1 MMKFTKALA
10 LAGLAAGFIATS
22 APAMA
27 QDAAEPDFSFS
38 GNVAITNDYVFRGF
52 TQTNEDF
59 AIQGGLDLA
68 HSSGLYIGTWASN
81 VEFGDTDTTI
91 EIDFYGGFKGTFGN
105 SIFTY
110 DIGAIYYMY
119 PGDPAGSDYAYWEFY
134 GKLGADMGWASVGT
148 GFVYSPDFFGGA
160 GDMIHIPLNV
170 AVPIPL
176 GSDQFGLSVSG
187 QLGYNEYTNAGVT
200 WDGFTDNYLN
210 WNLGLTVSITDWFNV
225 DVRYHDTDLDGVF
238 CKNICDERVTF
249 TVSRSL

>member
-68 HSSGLYIGTWASN
+68 HSSGLYVGTWASN

-110 DIGAIYYMY
+110 DIGAIYYTY
-119 PGDPAGSDYAYWEFY
+119 PGYTRANGTQEIDYLEGAVKASKRFDPVTLLGALYVSPNFFGRSGTGVYLEGGADVALPLGFTASGRFGYQWIEREPRFGTPDYATW
-134 GKLGADMGWASVGT
+134 S
-148 GFVYSPDFFGGA
+148 GG
-160 GDMIHIPLNV
+160 ISREV
-170 AVPIPL
+170 V
-176 GSDQFGLSVSG
+176 
-187 QLGYNEYTNAGVT
+187 AGVT
-200 WDGFTDNYLN
+200 LA
-210 WNLGLTVSITDWFNV
+210 VA
-225 DVRYHDTDLDGVF
+225 YHGTNISRSQCSGGQ
-238 CKNICDERVTF
+238 KICDDRMVVTL
-249 TVSRSL
+249 SRKF